1 MRQHAQHVRHRV
13 QPVSIH
19 APAWGATQGSASI
32 RSCRN
37 WFQSTHPRGVRRG
50 QHPART
56 HPGPVSIHAPAWG
69 ATPSWSRAGR
79 CPASFNPRTRV
90 GCDAFRQVG
99 TKSLTGF
106 NPRTRVGCDLGSVM
120 PPFFV
125 PRFNPRTRV
134 GCDPGPYGTH
144 HRIRGFNPRTRVG
157 CDAEIQRVASAP
169 CRVSIHA
176 PAWGATGRDVHVHQG
191 ADVSIHAPAWG
202 ATRASRAFS
211 TSPSFQSTHP
221 RGVRR
226 NRIPA
231 TFWDSPRFQS
241 THPRG
246 VRRPKPRCGRT
257 TVMCFNPRTRV
268 GCDGSVPSAVCNT
281 SEFQST
287 HPRGVRP
294 YYSGRMVAII
304 EFQSTHPRGVR
315 PHAPGGSDPLD
326 LVSIHA
332 PAWGATSGF

>member
-1 MRQHAQHVRHRV
+1 MRACNCARASPLQSRTRVGCDSMRNTFDIVSSQFQSTHPRGVRLNGKPSAREV
-13 QPVSIH
+13 KMVSIH

-134 GCDPGPYGTH
+134 GCDFLG
-144 HRIRGFNPRTRVG
+144 
-157 CDAEIQRVASAP
+157 
-169 CRVSIHA
+169 
-176 PAWGATGRDVHVHQG
+176 
-191 ADVSIHAPAWG
+191 
-202 ATRASRAFS
+202 
-211 TSPSFQSTHP
+211 
-221 RGVRR
+221 
-226 NRIPA
+226 
-231 TFWDSPRFQS
+231 
-241 THPRG
+241 
-246 VRRPKPRCGRT
+246 
-257 TVMCFNPRTRV
+257 
-268 GCDGSVPSAVCNT
+268 
-281 SEFQST
+281 
-287 HPRGVRP
+287 
-294 YYSGRMVAII
+294 
-304 EFQSTHPRGVR
+304 
-315 PHAPGGSDPLD
+315 L
-326 LVSIHA
+326 
-332 PAWGATSGF
+332 